1 MRMANL
7 AAVKSILANIVF
19 FGKPNSL
26 RRRDGHPCNLCRR
39 NPAAPPKGAAMIV
52 VAIDIGG
59 TFTDLVGF
67 DDKAGRFAEA
77 KSLTTPADLSR
88 GILDCISKSGIKAE
102 AIAELIHGSTTA
114 INTLI
119 EHKGAKTGLIVTS
132 GTRDVYIIGRGNRP
146 ESYNLFFHRHQPLV
160 PRHLTREVEE
170 RVMGSGEV
178 YRPLNK
184 ASVTEACRALAAEG
198 VEAVAVCL
206 IHAYA
211 NPDHERIVGAAVR
224 EALPHAYL
232 SLSHDILREYREF
245 ERMSTTVV
253 NAYIGPKVGGYVRS
267 LKSSLGAVGFRGE
280 LSIMRSNGGVMTP
293 EVATERPVAMMESGP
308 VGGIIAS
315 ARVGEKLGFANVISF
330 DMGGTTAKTSLVR
343 DGEPT
348 LAPGYYV
355 GGYASGH
362 PVMLPMIDVVEV
374 GAGGGSIAW
383 TDDIGALKVG
393 PQSSGAD
400 PGPICYRGGGTE
412 PTITDANVVLGRLD
426 PHNFLGGQMMLDADG
441 ARAGIELKIAKPLGM
456 DVIAAAQAI
465 VDISTSK
472 MSLAVRE
479 VSVEKGYDPRDFVLV
494 ASGGAGPLHVCAI
507 ARELHIP
514 KVIVPLFPSHFSA
527 LGMLLADERHDFI
540 RTFYCDLASLD
551 FKALAAVHDEM
562 ARDAKKSLRHS
573 AHAQWQIEL
582 DLRYVGQE
590 FTLAVPITYEAI
602 KRGDRQK
609 IRSAFD
615 ALYEHR
621 YAHHSPDEPVEM
633 VNIRL
638 AAIGKR
644 AKLSFPTLRKTAAA
658 KPKRREVY
666 LGDTRKPLSC
676 PIHQRGDLGA
686 GARIAGPA
694 LIEEHGTTTA
704 LFALDRCTVARSGEL
719 IIDVGGAK

>member
-1 MRMANL
+1 
-7 AAVKSILANIVF
+7 
-19 FGKPNSL
+19 
-26 RRRDGHPCNLCRR
+26 
-39 NPAAPPKGAAMIV
+39 MIV

-67 DDKAGRFAEA
+67 DEKAGRFAEA
-77 KSLTTPADLSR
+77 KSLTTPSDLSQ
-88 GILDCISKSGIKAE
+88 GILDCIRKSGIQSA
-102 AIAELIHGSTTA
+102 AIDELIHGSTIA

-119 EHKGAKTGLIVTS
+119 ERKGAKTGLIVTR

-146 ESYNLFFHRHQPLV
+146 ESYNLFFHRHRPLV
-160 PRHLTREVEE
+160 PRHLSREVDE
-170 RVMGSGEV
+170 RVIGSGEAH
-178 YRPLNK
+178 RPLNK

-206 IHAYA
+206 LHAYA
-211 NPDHERIVGAAVR
+211 NPEHERIVGAMVR
-224 EALPHAYL
+224 KALPHAYL

-253 NAYIGPKVGGYVRS
+253 NAYIGPKVGGYVKS
-267 LKSSLGAVGFRGE
+267 LKSSLGETGFRGD

-315 ARVGEKLGFANVISF
+315 ARVGEALGFGNVISF
-330 DMGGTTAKTSLVR
+330 DMGGTTAKASLVR

-383 TDDIGALKVG
+383 TDDVGALKVG
-393 PQSSGAD
+393 PQSAGAD

-426 PHNFLGGQMMLDADG
+426 PHNFLGGQMVLDADG
-441 ARAGIELKIAKPLGM
+441 ARAGIERKIAKPLGM
-456 DVIAAAQAI
+456 DTIAAAQAI
-465 VDISTSK
+465 VEIAISK

-514 KVIVPLFPSHFSA
+514 KVVVPLFPSHFSA

-540 RTFYCDLASLD
+540 RTFYCDLAGLD
-551 FKALAAVHDEM
+551 FAALLAVHDEM
-562 ARDAKKSLRHS
+562 AHEAKKSLRH
-573 AHAQWQIEL
+573 AAKAQWQIEL

-590 FTLAVPITYEAI
+590 FTLSVPVSRDDLVHG
-602 KRGDRQK
+602 KRQK
-609 IRSAFD
+609 IRAAFD

-644 AKLSFPTLRKTAAA
+644 AKLKFPKLGANRAA

-666 LGDTRKPLSC
+666 LGDPRKPVSC
-676 PIHQRGDLGA
+676 PIYQRTDLGA
-686 GARIAGPA
+686 GARVKGPA
-694 LIEEHGTTTA
+694 LIEEHGTTTV
-704 LFALDRCTVARSGEL
+704 LFKGDACRVARSGEL
-719 IIDVGGAK
+719 IIDVGGA

>member
-1 MRMANL
+1 M
-7 AAVKSILANIVF
+7 
-19 FGKPNSL
+19 
-26 RRRDGHPCNLCRR
+26 
-39 NPAAPPKGAAMIV
+39 
-52 VAIDIGG
+52 
-59 TFTDLVGF
+59 
-67 DDKAGRFAEA
+67 
-77 KSLTTPADLSR
+77 
-88 GILDCISKSGIKAE
+88 
-102 AIAELIHGSTTA
+102 IHGSTIA

-119 EHKGAKTGLIVTS
+119 ERKGAKTGLIVTS

-146 ESYNLFFHRHQPLV
+146 EAYNLFFHRHQPLV

-170 RVMGSGEV
+170 RLTSAGEIF
-178 YRPLNK
+178 RPLNK

-206 IHAYA
+206 LHSYVD
-211 NPDHERIVGAAVR
+211 PTHERIAAAMVS

-245 ERMSTTVV
+245 ERLSTTVV
-253 NAYIGPKVGGYVRS
+253 NAYIGPKVGGYVKN
-267 LKSSLGAVGFRGE
+267 LKSRLGEVGFAGE

-293 EVATERPVAMMESGP
+293 EVATARPVAMMESGP

-315 ARVGEKLGFANVISF
+315 ARVGEKLGFADVISF

-383 TDDIGALKVG
+383 TDDVGALKVG
-393 PQSSGAD
+393 PQSAGAD

-426 PHNFLGGQMMLDADG
+426 PKNFLGGQMVLDADG
-441 ARAGIELKIAKPLGM
+441 ARAGIEQKIAKPLGM
-456 DVIAAAQAI
+456 DTVAAAQAI
-465 VDISTSK
+465 VEIAISK

-540 RTFYCDLASLD
+540 RTVYTDLANLD
-551 FKALAAVHDEM
+551 FKALNAVHDEM
-562 ARDAKKSLRHS
+562 AAEAKKSLRHAS
-573 AHAQWQIEL
+573 KAEWQIAL

-590 FTLAVPITYEAI
+590 FTLSVPVSRDAI
-602 KRGDRQK
+602 KKGDRQK
-609 IRSAFD
+609 IRAAFD

-621 YAHHSPDEPVEM
+621 YAHKSPDEPVEM

-638 AAIGKR
+638 AAVGKR
-644 AKLSFPTLRKTAAA
+644 PKLRFPKLAKRGAA
-658 KPKRREVY
+658 KPSRRRDVY
-666 LGDTRKPLSC
+666 LGDPRKAVSC
-676 PIHQRGDLGA
+676 PIYQRSELGA
-686 GARIAGPA
+686 GARIKGPA
-694 LIEEHGTTTA
+694 LIEEHGTTTV
-704 LFALDRCTVARSGEL
+704 LFEKDRCTVAPSGEL
-719 IIDVGGAK
+719 IIDVGGAR

>member
-1 MRMANL
+1 
-7 AAVKSILANIVF
+7 
-19 FGKPNSL
+19 
-26 RRRDGHPCNLCRR
+26 
-39 NPAAPPKGAAMIV
+39 MIV

-67 DDKAGRFAEA
+67 DDKAGKFVEA
-77 KSLTTPADLSR
+77 KSLTTPHELTQ
-88 GILDCISKSGIKAE
+88 GILDCIRKSGLAAATIE
-102 AIAELIHGSTTA
+102 ELIHGSTIA

-119 EHKGAKTGLIVTS
+119 ERKGAKTGLIVTR

-146 ESYNLFFHRHQPLV
+146 EAYNLFFHRHRPLV
-160 PRHLTREVEE
+160 PRHLTREIDE
-170 RVMGSGEV
+170 RVMSSGEV
-178 YRPLNK
+178 HHPLNK

-206 IHAYA
+206 LHAYA
-211 NPDHERIVGAAVR
+211 NPEHERIAGAMVR
-224 EALPHAYL
+224 EALPGAYL

-253 NAYIGPKVGGYVRS
+253 NAYIGPKVGGYVKS
-267 LKSSLGAVGFRGE
+267 LSQDLGGVGFRGN

-315 ARVGEKLGFANVISF
+315 ARVGQALGFANVISF

-355 GGYASGH
+355 GGYASGD

-383 TDDIGALKVG
+383 TDDVGALKVG
-393 PQSSGAD
+393 PQSAGAD

-426 PHNFLGGQMMLDADG
+426 PQNFLGGQMVLDADG
-441 ARAGIELKIAKPLGM
+441 ARAGIEQKVAKPLKHGC
-456 DVIAAAQAI
+456 D
-465 VDISTSK
+465 
-472 MSLAVRE
+472 R
-479 VSVEKGYDPRDFVLV
+479 
-494 ASGGAGPLHVCAI
+494 GGAGHRRDRDLENV
-507 ARELHIP
+507 ARGARGLGGERLR
-514 KVIVPLFPSHFSA
+514 SA
-527 LGMLLADERHDFI
+527 RIRAGRFRRRRPAARLRHRA
-540 RTFYCDLASLD
+540 RTAHPESDR
-551 FKALAAVHDEM
+551 AAVSVAFLR
-562 ARDAKKSLRHS
+562 ARHAARRRAPRFHPHLLLRS
-573 AHAQWQIEL
+573 REPGFCRRSPRCTTRWPARRRRACAMRPRREFQTEL

-590 FTLAVPITYEAI
+590 FTLSVPVSRDAI

-609 IRSAFD
+609 IRAAFD

-621 YAHHSPDEPVEM
+621 YSHHSPDEPVEM

-644 AKLSFPTLRKTAAA
+644 AKLKFPKLRRKARRSRNAATSISA
-658 KPKRREVY
+658 IRRS
-666 LGDTRKPLSC
+666 RC
-676 PIHQRGDLGA
+676 P
-686 GARIAGPA
+686 
-694 LIEEHGTTTA
+694 
-704 LFALDRCTVARSGEL
+704 ARS
-719 IIDVGGAK
+719 ISAAISAPARASRARR

>member
-1 MRMANL
+1 MPAPNAAANVVL
-7 AAVKSILANIVF
+7 SAKTYSV
-19 FGKPNSL
+19 P
-26 RRRDGHPCNLCRR
+26 RRDGVPPRPRR
-39 NPAAPPKGAAMIV
+39 LFAAVPRKGAAMIV

-67 DDKAGRFAEA
+67 DAKAGRFVEA
-77 KSLTTPADLSR
+77 KSLTTPRELTQ
-88 GILDCISKSGIKAE
+88 GVLDCIRKSGLDAG
-102 AIAELIHGSTTA
+102 AIDELIHGSTIA

-119 EHKGAKTGLIVTS
+119 ERTGAKTGLIVTS

-146 ESYNLFFHRHQPLV
+146 EAYNLFFHRHRPLV
-160 PRHLTREVEE
+160 PRHLSCEVEE
-170 RVMGSGEV
+170 RLTSAGEIF
-178 YRPLNK
+178 RPLNK
-184 ASVTEACRALAAEG
+184 ASVAEACRTLAAEG
-198 VEAVAVCL
+198 VEAIAVCL
-206 IHAYA
+206 LPSYVD
-211 NPDHERIVGAAVR
+211 PSHERVVGTMAS
-224 EALPHAYL
+224 ESLPHAYL

-245 ERMSTTVV
+245 ERLSTTVV
-253 NAYIGPKVGGYVRS
+253 NAYIGP
-267 LKSSLGAVGFRGE
+267 
-280 LSIMRSNGGVMTP
+280 T
-293 EVATERPVAMMESGP
+293 

-315 ARVGEKLGFANVISF
+315 ARVGEKLGFGNVISF

-383 TDDIGALKVG
+383 IDDIGALKVG
-393 PQSSGAD
+393 PHSAGAD

-426 PHNFLGGQMMLDADG
+426 PKNFLGGTMELDADG
-441 ARAGIELKIAKPLGM
+441 ARHGVADKIAKPLSM
-456 DVIAAAQAI
+456 DPLAAAQAI
-465 VDISTSK
+465 LEIAVSK

-494 ASGGAGPLHVCAI
+494 ASGGAGPLHICAI

-551 FKALAAVHDEM
+551 FAALLAVHDEM
-562 ARDAKKSLRHS
+562 AEEAKHSLRH
-573 AHAQWQIEL
+573 ARQAEWQIAL

-590 FTLAVPITYEAI
+590 FTLSVPVSRDAI
-602 KRGDRQK
+602 KKGDRQK
-609 IRSAFD
+609 IRAAFD

-621 YAHHSPDEPVEM
+621 YSHKSPDEPVEM

-644 AKLSFPTLRKTAAA
+644 QPLRFPRLTRRATAK
-658 KPKRREVY
+658 
-666 LGDTRKPLSC
+666 
-676 PIHQRGDLGA
+676 
-686 GARIAGPA
+686 
-694 LIEEHGTTTA
+694 
-704 LFALDRCTVARSGEL
+704 
-719 IIDVGGAK
+719 